1 MRDGAGGVVAGPVDM
16 AQGTLIDDEL
26 RLIHWPGTDALPG
39 IVSAIRATGVKYPD
53 RLFAPCVGHARG
65 SDQDEGE
72 VRRAGSEKAEG
83 WGKGWKSCT
92 RVMTAARAVS
102 PMLRQWTIS
111 SMVRPQPVQVA
122 RAASSWHRLRQ
133 GLAGGVFIT

>member
-16 AQGTLIDDEL
+16 AQGALIDDEL

-53 RLFAPCVGHARG
+53 RLLAPRVGDARG
-65 SDQDEGE
+65 GDQDEGS

-83 WGKGWKSCT
+83 WGEGWKCCT
-92 RVMTAARAVS
+92 RVMTAARASSVI
-102 PMLRQWTIS
+102 LRQWTIS

-122 RAASSWHRLRQ
+122 RAVSSWHRLRQ